1 MNSTFADIDNNTLL
15 NQSDISVSE
24 SDIDIEN
31 DDNVPRK
38 KLKTFSDV
46 DDSQTGDEEGS
57 SGSPGIT

>member
-46 DDSQTGDEEGS
+46 DDSQTEDEEGS